1 MVFGMI
7 PLMNPLIWYSFFGQD
22 LSILME
28 IDWFYQQGPKFPKK
42 ISESIA
48 EKRLP

>member
-7 PLMNPLIWYSFFGQD
+7 PLMNPLIWYSFLGQS
-22 LSILME
+22 LSNLME
-28 IDWFYQQGPKFPKK
+28 IDGFYQQGPKSSKK

-48 EKRLP
+48 ETGA